1 MKKSLKKKL
10 LATFIFSLIAS
21 IAAIVHGV
29 FLDLDTSQI
38 QRLSLGG
45 FIATFIV
52 IFISLRLLE
61 WIFNLEDEEELRG
74 LKRRVGR
81 MEKKR

>member
-81 MEKKR
+81 MEKKG